1 MPTLTRWFVKTSFVY
16 LALALLAGLLLAAQ
30 STLGLTVPDEFFS
43 VYVHLLVFGWLT
55 QLVFGVVFW
64 MFPKYSAERPRGS
77 ETLGW
82 LTYALLN
89 SGLILR
95 AIAEPVQAMTPGLL
109 TGWALVVSAA
119 LQLAAG
125 VTFVLNSWKRIRV
138 K

>member
-1 MPTLTRWFVKTSFVY
+1 MPTLTRWLVKTSFVY

-30 STLGLTVPDEFFS
+30 STLGLAVPDELFP
-43 VYVHLLVFGWLT
+43 VYIHLLVFGWLT

-82 LTYALLN
+82 WTYALLN
-89 SGLILR
+89 LGLILR
-95 AIAEPVQAMTPGLL
+95 AIGEPVQAMSPGPL
-109 TGWALVVSAA
+109 TGWTLVVSAG
-119 LQLAAG
+119 LQLGAG
-125 VTFVLNSWKRIRV
+125 MTFVLNSWKRIRV

>member
-30 STLGLTVPDEFFS
+30 STVGLPLPDEFFS

-64 MFPKYSAERPRGS
+64 MFPKYSTARPRGS
-77 ETLGW
+77 EPLGW
-82 LTYALLN
+82 WTYALLN

-95 AIAEPVQAMTPGLL
+95 ALAEPVQAMTPGPLP
-109 TGWALVVSAA
+109 GWTLVVSAG

-138 K
+138 R

>member
-1 MPTLTRWFVKTSFVY
+1 MPTLTRWLVKTSFVY

-30 STLGLTVPDEFFS
+30 STLGLVVPDELFS

-82 LTYALLN
+82 WTYALLN
-89 SGLILR
+89 LGLILR
-95 AIAEPVQAMTPGLL
+95 AIAEPVQAMSPSLL
-109 TGWALVVSAA
+109 TGWTLVVSAG